1 MALLILFSQSV
12 LLWMVKRGDRKLYT
26 DNRRHADLV
35 YDTLMDMIFNGEL
48 KPGDR
53 LPTIPLAQKIGVSRT
68 PVLKALKIMQNEGIV
83 VFKSSNGAWLIN
95 PTVQEI
101 NDLYVVR
108 ANLERLALSIT
119 FDLITSPII
128 IELKKYIDLEQEYCE
143 TGEKKLA
150 IKAGLDFHRILGQSC
165 PNRYLAN
172 CIENAIS
179 TTYAYLLLYE
189 SKNTIA
195 RKLSPSAHE
204 KLVELLLQKN
214 KTEALNII
222 YENIINAFHDSYA
235 KA

>member
-1 MALLILFSQSV
+1 M
-12 LLWMVKRGDRKLYT
+12 YT

-68 PVLKALKIMQNEGIV
+68 PVLEALKIMQNEGIV

-119 FDLITSPII
+119 FDS
-128 IELKKYIDLEQEYCE
+128 YY
-143 TGEKKLA
+143 
-150 IKAGLDFHRILGQSC
+150 FSNYHRIK
-165 PNRYLAN
+165 
-172 CIENAIS
+172 
-179 TTYAYLLLYE
+179 
-189 SKNTIA
+189 KNI
-195 RKLSPSAHE
+195 
-204 KLVELLLQKN
+204 
-214 KTEALNII
+214 
-222 YENIINAFHDSYA
+222 
-235 KA
+235 